1 MTISAG
7 RALHEV
13 ARLSLTALA
22 FLVPLTALP
31 WTSDVLDFN
40 KNIVF
45 VVLSTVAALSWV
57 GGMVAEREMS
67 LKAHWLFILPLLLIG
82 GVALSSAFSLSPF
95 TSWLGEG
102 GQEYVSFVSTLLFV
116 IFFIVGSH
124 LFGDL
129 TLRKHLL
136 SALFIGSGLLGLGVL
151 LSFVGLNLGL
161 FSNTIGVP
169 TALALYF
176 LIMTVLGNGVWLAT
190 GEDELR
196 EQLPSGIWGV
206 VVRGG
211 IVATSL
217 AALLLLISLD
227 SLPLWLLTFLGLL
240 PLFAFVLALPKD
252 FSQPL
257 RFVIPMLLLVAA
269 LLFSFFPT
277 FLRNPYPLEVSPS
290 LTTSLDMTKAAW
302 SDHSWLLGSGPGTF
316 SNVYTKFMP
325 ESVNDTVFWDTRF
338 DRGSSHVL
346 SIFTME
352 GLLGGL
358 IYIVFLG
365 SILVL
370 SVGYLL
376 RSRVHGGWKYMYGPF
391 AAWLVVAGA
400 SFILAQNFTLTFLLI
415 FLSAFLAAQALPA
428 ARGIAFAK
436 SPRLALAS
444 AFVFMLLGVGM
455 LMILFV
461 SLSRYSAEVAFAQAS
476 SLDRSGG
483 PLDEIIP
490 LLNKAATRNRW
501 NDGYYRNLGSAL
513 LLKAADLAKKEETK
527 PEELQSYVAAAINSG
542 LQATNLAPLT
552 VSNWDLR
559 GNIYR
564 EFSPVV
570 QNANDFAIASY
581 NEAIKLAPN
590 NPKYQVGLART
601 YIVRADL
608 LRTLIEGEDKEL
620 AKKAEGVRDEAL
632 TKAKEALD
640 KALVLK
646 GDYTQASYYLAFVH
660 ERQGNLADAVKS
672 MELVKAI
679 NPNDIGVSMQLSL
692 LYLRQ
697 GKNDLAKTE
706 LERSLTIA
714 PTFANAR
721 WYLSVIYE
729 DEGDKA
735 KAIEQLKKIQETDP
749 DNSAVKQRIERLEK
763 NQPTEEVIPP
773 PIDEIPP
780 PADSANPSATTTG
793 LPVSP

>member
-22 FLVPLTALP
+22 FLIPLVAFP

-45 VVLSTVAALSWV
+45 VVLAIIATLSWV
-57 GGMVAEREMS
+57 GSMVAEREMS
-67 LKAHWLFILPLLLIG
+67 LKAHWLFILPLLII
-82 GVALSSAFSLSPF
+82 VATALSSAFSLVPY

-102 GQEYVSFVSTLLFV
+102 GQEYVSFLSTLLLS
-116 IFFIVGSH
+116 IFFIVGTH
-124 LFGDL
+124 VFGDL
-129 TLRKHLL
+129 GLRRSIL

-151 LSFVGLNLGL
+151 LSFLGLNLGL

-169 TALALYF
+169 SALALYF
-176 LIMTVLGNGVWLAT
+176 LIIAVLGNGVWLVS
-190 GEDELR
+190 GEDR
-196 EQLPSGIWGV
+196 ERDQLPEGIYGV
-206 VVRGG
+206 ITRAG
-211 IVATSL
+211 IVVTSL
-217 AALLLLISLD
+217 AALTLLVSLD
-227 SLPLWLLTFLGLL
+227 SLPLWLLTFLGLV

-257 RFVIPMLLLVAA
+257 RFVMPMLLLVAA
-269 LLFSFFPT
+269 LIFSFFPT

-290 LTTSLDMTKAAW
+290 LGTSWNITQASWQDTSLFI
-302 SDHSWLLGSGPGTF
+302 GSGPGTF
-316 SNVYTKFMP
+316 SNEYIKFMP
-325 ESVNDTVFWDTRF
+325 ASVNGTVFWDTRF
-338 DRGSSHVL
+338 DRSSSHL
-346 SIFTME
+346 MTLFSTTGI
-352 GLLGGL
+352 LGGL
-358 IYIVFLG
+358 LFLVFVG

-376 RSRVHGGWKYMYGPF
+376 RSRIHGGWKYMYGPF

-400 SFILAQNFTLTFLLI
+400 AIILPQNFTLAFLFTL
-415 FLSAFLAAQALPA
+415 LSAFLAAQALPS
-428 ARGIAFAK
+428 ARAVAFAK

-455 LMILFV
+455 LMMLFI
-461 SLSRYSAEVAFAQAS
+461 SLSRYSAEMAFAKAA
-476 SLDRSGG
+476 SLDASGG
-483 PLDEIIP
+483 KLDEIIP
-490 LLNKAATRNRW
+490 YLNKAATRDRW
-501 NDGYYRNLGSAL
+501 NDGYYRNLGNAL
-513 LLKAADLAKKEETK
+513 LMKSAELAKKEDAK
-527 PEELQSYVAAAINSG
+527 PEELQAYVAAAINSG
-542 LQATNLAPLT
+542 LQATKLAPKS
-552 VSNWDLR
+552 VANWELR
-559 GNIYR
+559 GSIYR

-581 NEAIKLAPN
+581 NEAIKLAPM
-590 NPKYQVGLART
+590 NPRYLVGLART

-608 LRTLIEGEDKEL
+608 LRTLIEGEDKDL
-620 AKKAEGVRDEAL
+620 AKQAEGVKDEAL

-640 KALVLK
+640 KALELK
-646 GDYTQASYYLAFVH
+646 KDYTQASYYLAFVH
-660 ERQGNLADAVKS
+660 ERQGNLADAVKN

-679 NPNDIGVSMQLSL
+679 SPNDIGVSMQLAL

-714 PTFANAR
+714 PNFANAR

-729 DEGDKA
+729 DEKDTA
-735 KAIEQLKKIQETDP
+735 KAIEQLVKIQETDP
-749 DNSAVKQRIERLEK
+749 DNSAVKQRLERLRNGGPK
-763 NQPTEEVIPP
+763 EEVIPP
-773 PIDEIPP
+773 PIEETPP
-780 PADSANPSATTTG
+780 PAEETTPPATSTG